1 MQGRLMIFPFRL
13 FPSRTFQ
20 EKRKEQLLKNLI
32 AKDSDTIEFNSK
44 EVFLQQALK
53 VIEENL
59 DKADF
64 NIEEFSIAMNIS
76 KTVLHKKFRMLIGQ
90 TPNQFIRAI
99 RLRKAS
105 ELLIHSDLSIAEI
118 AYLTGFNQAH
128 YFIKCFKEIY
138 NETPKNFRDLKKG
151 DR

>member
-1 MQGRLMIFPFRL
+1 MTTAIPVTQ
-13 FPSRTFQ
+13 
-20 EKRKEQLLKNLI
+20 NL
-32 AKDSDTIEFNSK
+32 
-44 EVFLQQALK
+44 FLQQAMK

-105 ELLIHSDLSIAEI
+105 ELLINSDLSIAEI

-128 YFIKCFKEIY
+128 YFIKCFKEVY